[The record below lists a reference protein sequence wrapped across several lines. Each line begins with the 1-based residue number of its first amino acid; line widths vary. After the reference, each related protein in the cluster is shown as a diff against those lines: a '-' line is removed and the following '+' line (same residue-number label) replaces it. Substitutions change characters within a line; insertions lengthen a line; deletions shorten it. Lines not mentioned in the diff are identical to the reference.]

1 MKTLKKMLLLTLAL
15 ALLATVLMLPAMASS
30 DPSSKLLAAYTFDDE
45 TVSDSVGIN
54 HGVFYNGKSVADPTF
69 TEGVHGQAL
78 QLSSK
83 GTAQMYWLQ
92 IPMDIFDGNQDSF
105 TITMW
110 YKATGYNTTGE
121 DSELFSFYNTSI
133 ENFLFYSPASMDFQ
147 DKGFSMKWNGLS
159 QSYGY
164 ANVITPYFPDNWVH
178 LVYAI
183 EAVDGQSKIT
193 AYVNGKG
200 VEVDQGGDWSN
211 SLMSALGVNN
221 FTIGGKNPYKGGDVP
236 SCLFFG
242 AVDEVKI
249 YAGALNAEEAAFV
262 YGEAGYEATDA
273 PDAKPVDP
281 QPTDAPTEAPSA
293 EASETQAST
302 EAAPT
307 EAPTE
312 ATTEDTEP
320 AGGQSAGNLGIWI
333 VVAALILVLGALGVA
348 LILKKK

>member
-1 MKTLKKMLLLTLAL
+1 MRTLKKLLLFVTVL
-15 ALLATVLMLPAMASS
+15 ALLAAALMLPAAADS
-30 DPSSKLLAAYTFDDE
+30 DPSSKLIAAYTFDDE
-45 TVSDSVGIN
+45 TVTDSVGIN
-54 HGVFYNGKSVADPTF
+54 HGVFYNGKSVAEPTF

-78 QLSSK
+78 QLSAK

-92 IPMDIFDGNQDSF
+92 LPMDIFDGNQDSF
-105 TITMW
+105 TVTMW

-147 DKGFSMKWNGLS
+147 DKGFTMKWNGLN

-164 ANVITPYFPDNWVH
+164 ANIITPYFPDNWVH
-178 LVYAI
+178 LVFAV
-183 EAVDGQSKIT
+183 EAVDGQSKIS
-193 AYVNGKG
+193 AFVNGKG
-200 VEVDQGGDWSN
+200 IEVDQGGDWSN
-211 SLMSALGVNN
+211 SLISALGVNN
-221 FTIGGKNPYKGGDVP
+221 FTVGGKNPYKGGDVP

-242 AVDEVKI
+242 AVDEIKI

-281 QPTDAPTEAPSA
+281 QPSEAPTEAPVT
-293 EASETQAST
+293 EAPETQSGT
-302 EAAPT
+302 EAVPT

-312 ATTEDTEP
+312 TTENTAS
-320 AGGQSAGNLGIWI
+320 AGGQPVGNLGIWI
-333 VVAALILVLGALGVA
+333 VIAALILVLGALGVA